1 MRARLDREYMLRGD
15 ADQVTLVHV
24 SVTRTGANAGA
35 TVEKPVG
42 YYPDVPQALEA
53 FATRRARMSDTDTI
67 TGYISELR
75 AVRDEI
81 RALVETDK

>member
-1 MRARLDREYMLRGD
+1 MRIKLDGEYVVKGD
-15 ADQVTLVHV
+15 ADQVTLMHV
-24 SVTRTGANAGA
+24 SVTRTGPNAGA

-42 YYPDVPQALEA
+42 YYPDVSQALEA

-67 TGYISELR
+67 SGYISELR

-81 RALVETDK
+81 RALVETAK